1 MASDMENKGGVRS
14 VARGD
19 ESQGARRVPVKVNG
33 VEIEVA
39 EEVLVRE
46 LVDKARE
53 KGAIAG
59 SVNECV
65 VERVTQEGEFGIDE
79 TIRITERE
87 ELLVVPVEPTTVA

>member
-1 MASDMENKGGVRS
+1 MASDIENNGEVRP
-14 VARGD
+14 VDRGD

-39 EEVLVRE
+39 EEVRVQE
-46 LVDKARE
+46 LIELARD

-59 SVNECV
+59 SIYEYV

-87 ELLVVPVEPTTVA
+87 ELLAVPVEPTTVA

>member
-1 MASDMENKGGVRS
+1 MASDIDENGEVRS

-19 ESQGARRVPVKVNG
+19 ESQRVHRVPVKVNG

-39 EEVLVRE
+39 EEVRVQE
-46 LVDKARE
+46 LIELARDN
-53 KGAIAG
+53 GAIAG
-59 SVNECV
+59 SVNEYV

-79 TIRITERE
+79 TIRLTERE